1 MEINFSQ
8 AEQLNSEP
16 LGGRYK
22 VIDQL
27 GEGGF
32 SYTFLAE
39 DLHLPGHPR
48 CVVKRLDPQT
58 SDMTT
63 LQTARRLF
71 ETEAQVLYA
80 LGSHDQI
87 PRLMAHFE
95 DNREFYLV
103 MELVEGESLKELLA
117 DQPWQEEEVVVLLKD
132 ILQVLTFVHQ
142 QYVIHRDIKPSNLI
156 CRHQDEKIVLID
168 FGAVKKATSQLISSE
183 AESPVTIT
191 IGTQG
196 YMPNEQ
202 LAGKPRFSSDVYA
215 VGIIGIQALTGIKP
229 KNLDHDPRTGEI
241 IWHHQAA
248 HVNPE
253 LRRVLDHMVS
263 YHFKDRYQTAAE
275 ALQDLENLY
284 DTSSLPND
292 NSLDMS
298 FGAEPASIPVDIEFG
313 PGFLAKLPQ
322 ESADAPLYEHHEP
335 QLTSFSHPQASL
347 SRSYPHPPSRILRTL
362 RSVPWK
368 ISFGAGM
375 IAAATFVVTP
385 HLAGKDDSP
394 PSSSTSALLC
404 EEPPLPSL
412 PSTAP
417 DYDNAGF
424 KYYGPTNNQ
433 GFPSNG
439 RGILTFPNGDRY
451 DGEFAGGKQSGCGT
465 YKFANGRT
473 YVGQFKDDRFQG
485 MGVWTLENGNQYVG
499 EFKNN
504 LCDGKG
510 TFTFVDGTSE
520 DGIWEKGKLV
530 DGNLSCNP

>member
-1 MEINFSQ
+1 MEINFSE
-8 AEQLNSEP
+8 AEQLDSDQP

-22 VIDQL
+22 IIDQL

-117 DQPWQEEEVVVLLKD
+117 DQPWPQAEVVVLLKD

-156 CRHQDEKIVLID
+156 CRHQDGKIVLID
-168 FGAVKKATSQLISSE
+168 FGAVKKATSQLINSE

-241 IWHHQAA
+241 LWHHQAA

-275 ALQDLENLY
+275 ALQDLE
-284 DTSSLPND
+284 SLLNSH
-292 NSLDMS
+292 SLDMAI
-298 FGAEPASIPVDIEFG
+298 GAEPASLPVEVEFG

-322 ESADAPLYEHHEP
+322 ESIAETHSYAPHDP
-335 QLTSFSHPQASL
+335 QLTSFSHPSGPISQPP
-347 SRSYPHPPSRILRTL
+347 SRQPSRILRTL
-362 RSVPWK
+362 RTVPWK

-385 HLAGKDDSP
+385 HLSKGQRITL
-394 PSSSTSALLC
+394 SSLPCKEPALS
-404 EEPPLPSL
+404 PLPSKE
-412 PSTAP
+412 P
-417 DYDNAGF
+417 DFEYSNGI
-424 KYYGPTNNQ
+424 KYYGPTKN
-433 GFPSNG
+433 GSPSDG
-439 RGILTFPNGDRY
+439 RVIMTFPNGDRY
-451 DGEFAGGKQSGCGT
+451 DGDFEGGKRRGCGT
-465 YKFANGRT
+465 FEFSNGRI
-473 YVGQFKDDRFQG
+473 YIGQFQDDQFEG
-485 MGVWTLENGNQYVG
+485 LGVWTLENGTQYVG
-499 EFKNN
+499 EFKDNR
-504 LCDGKG
+504 CHGKG
-510 TFTFVDGTSE
+510 TFTFADRTSE
-520 DGIWEKGKLV
+520 QGIWEQGKLV

>member
-8 AEQLNSEP
+8 ADQLNSDQP

-22 VIDQL
+22 VIEQL

-58 SDMTT
+58 SDSTT

-80 LGSHDQI
+80 LGNHDQI

-95 DNREFYLV
+95 DNREFYLA
-103 MELVEGESLKELLA
+103 MELVEGESLKDLLA
-117 DQPWQEEEVVVLLKD
+117 DQPWPETEVVMLLKD

-156 CRHQDEKIVLID
+156 CRHQDHKIVLID
-168 FGAVKKATSQLISSE
+168 FGAVKKATSQLINSE

-241 IWHHQAA
+241 RWHHHAA
-248 HVNPE
+248 HVNPD
-253 LRRVLDHMVS
+253 LIRVLDNMVR
-263 YHFKDRYQTAAE
+263 YHFKDRYQTAVE
-275 ALQDLENLY
+275 ALQDLDDL
-284 DTSSLPND
+284 LD
-292 NSLDMS
+292 NHSLDMAAGDES
-298 FGAEPASIPVDIEFG
+298 APFSVEVDFG

-322 ESADAPLYEHHEP
+322 ESVAETSPRQPAYESPLAA
-335 QLTSFSHPQASL
+335 FSHPSGPISSSGSQQ
-347 SRSYPHPPSRILRTL
+347 PSRILRTL
-362 RSVPWK
+362 RNVPWK

-375 IAAATFVVTP
+375 IAAATFVVIPQITKP
-385 HLAGKDDSP
+385 PVATLSNLPCRESSP
-394 PSSSTSALLC
+394 
-404 EEPPLPSL
+404 PPLPSS
-412 PSTAP
+412 PP
-417 DYDNAGF
+417 DYEYDNGI
-424 KYYGPTNNQ
+424 KYFGPTEN
-433 GFPSNG
+433 GVPSNG
-439 RGILTFPNGDRY
+439 RVTMTFPNGDRY
-451 DGEFAGGKQSGCGT
+451 DGDFKEGKRKGCGT
-465 YKFANGRT
+465 FQFTNGRIYT
-473 YVGQFKDDRFQG
+473 GQFKDDKFEG
-485 MGVWTLENGNQYVG
+485 LGVWTLENGSQYIG
-499 EFKNN
+499 EFQNN
-504 LCDGKG
+504 RCHGKGKFTFADGK
-510 TFTFVDGTSE
+510 SE
-520 DGIWEKGKLV
+520 QGVWKEGKLEN
-530 DGNLSCNP
+530 GNLSCNP